1 MVKNVY
7 GIGACLLT
15 LGLTVTSGYATTI
28 NDDYIG
34 GIYYSST
41 NTVYSYSQDV
51 VNDDDRYAI
60 DRMEVDLTSDL
71 LTVSIFTN
79 YAANV
84 EITNPTTGLG
94 DGIDLGDLFLSNN
107 GYTPNSLT
115 TEDYLGNGEFWE
127 YGLVLDNHNGSTSSG
142 IATLYQATSAA
153 DYIFAE
159 NTGTNVFRRGQ
170 EVLLNTSNKQA
181 VGTGTWELFSDHITF
196 TIDPALLSLGVEDL
210 GIRWSMTCAND
221 IIEGSVPSNAV
232 PEPATMFLF
241 GTGLAGLA
249 GFSRRRKK

>member
-1 MVKNVY
+1 MLKNCY

-34 GIYYSST
+34 GIYVSGT
-41 NTVYSYSQDV
+41 DTLYSYSHDV
-51 VNDDDRYAI
+51 VDDDDRYDI
-60 DRMEVDLTSDL
+60 DRMEVSLTADL

-84 EITNPTTGLG
+84 QITNSDGRG
-94 DGIDLGDLFLSNN
+94 DGIDLGDLFLSND
-107 GYTPNSLT
+107 GYTPHSPT
-115 TEDYLGNGEFWE
+115 TEDYFGNGEFWE

-142 IATLYQATSAA
+142 IATLYQATSTA

-159 NTGTNVFRRGQ
+159 NTGTSIYRAGQ
-170 EVLLNTSNKQA
+170 EVLLNTSDKQA

-196 TIDPALLSLGVEDL
+196 TIDPSLLSLGVDDL

-221 IIEGSVPSNAV
+221 IIEGSVPSNTV